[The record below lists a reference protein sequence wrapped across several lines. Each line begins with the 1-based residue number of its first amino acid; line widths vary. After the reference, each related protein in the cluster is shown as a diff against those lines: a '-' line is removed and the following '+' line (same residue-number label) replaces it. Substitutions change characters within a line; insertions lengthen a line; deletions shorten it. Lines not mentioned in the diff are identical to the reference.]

1 MSLSQG
7 NQHSSENLSISL
19 TEQGEAERRLGSRGC
34 AFLNA
39 HKPLPM
45 GWFSP
50 SPKSRG
56 GLERPHISIYAE
68 PWLMSLDCGGFL
80 AWLGS
85 KAILGLSHYCTGNT
99 PE

>member
-7 NQHSSENLSISL
+7 NRYRAENLSISL
-19 TEQGEAERRLGSRGC
+19 TEQGEAGRRLGSHGC

-45 GWFSP
+45 GWFPP

-56 GLERPHISIYAE
+56 GLEWPQVFICAE
-68 PWLMSLDCGGFL
+68 PWLVSLDCGGFS

-85 KAILGLSHYCTGNT
+85 KASLGLSHYCTGHT